1 MKYKVIENFIDKKTC
16 EELINNS
23 RKIIFNNKVDVI
35 NTNRKSITSSSKLF
49 SKLLETSDN
58 WKKLYKK
65 INSEEFLNFCLKNL
79 ECDDLKNKTSIV
91 NFYNN
96 EETNKIY
103 QKYKNKSNTLIKN
116 LSILSIFDYILKRIL
131 RKIHKFGFLLKYTL
145 KNKFA
150 LELLFDYSV
159 AKKGYFREIHRDSDN
174 RLIVF
179 LLYLNSF
186 KKESDDDEGN
196 LIIYKRIKDD
206 KNLSQPDENSCE
218 LIKSISPKEGKLII
232 FLNSNDSYHAVK
244 KIIDE
249 NQERHF
255 LYGAY
260 TLLNKGNPFINNKSK
275 LKTNF
280 NFYD

>member
-16 EELINNS
+16 EELIDHSRNIILNN
-23 RKIIFNNKVDVI
+23 NVDVI
-35 NTNRKSITSSSKLF
+35 NINRKSITSSSKLF
-49 SKLLETSDN
+49 SKLLESSEN
-58 WKKLYKK
+58 WQKLYKK
-65 INSEEFLNFCLKNL
+65 INSEEFLDFCLKNL
-79 ECDDLKNKTSIV
+79 ECVDLKNKTSVV

-96 EETNKIY
+96 EKINKKY
-103 QKYKNKSNTLIKN
+103 QKHKNKSNMLIKN
-116 LSILSIFDYILKRIL
+116 LSILSIIEYILKRLL
-131 RKIHKFGFLLKYTL
+131 RKIYKFGYLLKHTL
-145 KNKFA
+145 KNRFA

-186 KKESDDDEGN
+186 KDSKDDEGN
-196 LIIYKRIKDD
+196 LMIYKRIKDD
-206 KNLSQPDENSCE
+206 ENLSQPDEKSCE

-244 KIIDE
+244 KIKDE
-249 NQERHF
+249 KQERHF

-260 TLLNKGNPFINNKSK
+260 TVLNKGNPFIDNKSK

>member
-1 MKYKVIENFIDKKTC
+1 MKYKVIENFLDNKTC
-16 EELINNS
+16 EELINHS
-23 RKIIFNNKVDVI
+23 RNIILNNNVDVI
-35 NTNRKSITSSSKLF
+35 NINRKSITSSSKLF
-49 SKLLETSDN
+49 SKLLESSEN
-58 WKKLYKK
+58 WQKLYKK
-65 INSEEFLNFCLKNL
+65 INSEEFLDFCLKNL
-79 ECDDLKNKTSIV
+79 ECADLKNKTSIV

-96 EETNKIY
+96 EEINKKH
-103 QKYKNKSNTLIKN
+103 QKHKNKSNMLIKN
-116 LSILSIFDYILKRIL
+116 LSILSIIEYILKRLL
-131 RKIHKFGFLLKYTL
+131 RKIYKFGYLLKHTL

-186 KKESDDDEGN
+186 KDSKDDEGN
-196 LIIYKRIKDD
+196 LMIYKRIKDD
-206 KNLSQPDENSCE
+206 ENLSQPEEKSCE
-218 LIKSISPKEGKLII
+218 LIESISPKEGKLII

-260 TLLNKGNPFINNKSK
+260 TVLNKGNPFIDNKSK

>member
-1 MKYKVIENFIDKKTC
+1 MKYKVIENFLDKKTC
-16 EELINNS
+16 EELIDHSRNIILNN
-23 RKIIFNNKVDVI
+23 NVDVI
-35 NTNRKSITSSSKLF
+35 NINRKSITSSSKLF
-49 SKLLETSDN
+49 SKLLESSDN
-58 WKKLYKK
+58 WQKLYKK
-65 INSEEFLNFCLKNL
+65 INSEEFLDFCLQNL
-79 ECDDLKNKTSIV
+79 ELIDLKDKTSIV

-96 EETNKIY
+96 KNINEKHK
-103 QKYKNKSNTLIKN
+103 KYKTKSNTLIKN
-116 LSILSIFDYILKRIL
+116 LSILSIFDYILKRFL
-131 RKIHKFGFLLKYTL
+131 RKIHKFGFLLKHTL

-186 KKESDDDEGN
+186 KESDSDEGN
-196 LIIYKRIKDD
+196 LMIYKRIKED

-244 KIIDE
+244 KIMDE

-260 TLLNKGNPFINNKSK
+260 TVLNKGNPFIDNKSK

>member
-1 MKYKVIENFIDKKTC
+1 MKYKVIENFIDKETC
-16 EELINNS
+16 EELINHS
-23 RKIIFNNKVDVI
+23 RNIILNNNLDVI

-49 SKLLETSDN
+49 SKLLETSEN
-58 WKKLYKK
+58 WQKLYKK
-65 INSEEFLNFCLKNL
+65 INSEEFLDFCLKNL
-79 ECDDLKNKTSIV
+79 ECVELKNKTSVV

-96 EETNKIY
+96 EKINKKY
-103 QKYKNKSNTLIKN
+103 QKHKNKSNLLIKN
-116 LSILSIFDYILKRIL
+116 LSILSIIEYILKRIL
-131 RKIHKFGFLLKYTL
+131 RKIHKFGYLLKYTL

-186 KKESDDDEGN
+186 KESKDNEGN
-196 LIIYKRIKDD
+196 LMIYKRIKDD
-206 KNLSQPDENSCE
+206 KNLSQPDEKSCE

-244 KIIDE
+244 KIKDE

-260 TLLNKGNPFINNKSK
+260 TVLNKRNPLIDNKSK

>member
-1 MKYKVIENFIDKKTC
+1 MKYKIIENFIDKKTC
-16 EELINNS
+16 KELIDHSRNIILNN
-23 RKIIFNNKVDVI
+23 NVDVI
-35 NTNRKSITSSSKLF
+35 NISRKSITSSSKLF
-49 SKLLETSDN
+49 LKLLETSEN
-58 WKKLYKK
+58 WQKLYKK
-65 INSEEFLNFCLKNL
+65 INSEEFLDFCLKNL
-79 ECDDLKNKTSIV
+79 ECVDLKNKTSVV

-96 EETNKIY
+96 EEINKKY
-103 QKYKNKSNTLIKN
+103 QKHKNKSNMLIKN
-116 LSILSIFDYILKRIL
+116 LSIISIIEYILKRIL
-131 RKIHKFGFLLKYTL
+131 RKIYKFGYLLKHTL

-186 KKESDDDEGN
+186 EGSKDDEGN
-196 LIIYKRIKDD
+196 LMIYKRIKDD
-206 KNLSQPDENSCE
+206 KNLSQPDEKSCE

-244 KIIDE
+244 KIKDE

-260 TLLNKGNPFINNKSK
+260 TLLNRGNPFIDNKSK

>member
-16 EELINNS
+16 EELINHS
-23 RKIIFNNKVDVI
+23 RNIILNNNVDVI
-35 NTNRKSITSSSKLF
+35 NINRKSITSSSKLF
-49 SKLLETSDN
+49 SKLLESSEN
-58 WKKLYKK
+58 WQKLYKK
-65 INSEEFLNFCLKNL
+65 INSEEFLDFCLKNL
-79 ECDDLKNKTSIV
+79 ECVDLKNKTSVV

-96 EETNKIY
+96 DKINKKY
-103 QKYKNKSNTLIKN
+103 QKHKNKSNMLIKN
-116 LSILSIFDYILKRIL
+116 LSILSIIEYILKRLL
-131 RKIHKFGFLLKYTL
+131 RKFYKFGYLLKYTL
-145 KNKFA
+145 KNRFA

-186 KKESDDDEGN
+186 KDSKDDEGN
-196 LIIYKRIKDD
+196 LMIYKRIKDD
-206 KNLSQPDENSCE
+206 ENLSQPDEKSCE

-244 KIIDE
+244 KIKDE
-249 NQERHF
+249 KQERHF

-260 TLLNKGNPFINNKSK
+260 TVLNKGNPFIDNKSK

>member
-16 EELINNS
+16 EELIDHSRNIILNN
-23 RKIIFNNKVDVI
+23 NVDVI
-35 NTNRKSITSSSKLF
+35 NINRKSITSSSKLF
-49 SKLLETSDN
+49 SKLLETSEN
-58 WKKLYKK
+58 WQKLYKK
-65 INSEEFLNFCLKNL
+65 INSEEFLDFCLKNL
-79 ECDDLKNKTSIV
+79 ECVDLKNKTSVV

-96 EETNKIY
+96 DKINKKY
-103 QKYKNKSNTLIKN
+103 QKHKNKSNMLIKN
-116 LSILSIFDYILKRIL
+116 LSILSIIEYILKRLL
-131 RKIHKFGFLLKYTL
+131 RKIYKFGYLLKYTL
-145 KNKFA
+145 KNRFA

-186 KKESDDDEGN
+186 KDSKDDEGN
-196 LIIYKRIKDD
+196 LMIYKRIKDD
-206 KNLSQPDENSCE
+206 ENLSQPDEKSCE

-244 KIIDE
+244 KIKDE
-249 NQERHF
+249 KQERHF

-260 TLLNKGNPFINNKSK
+260 TVLNKGNPFIDNKSK

>member
-16 EELINNS
+16 EELINHS
-23 RKIIFNNKVDVI
+23 RNIILNNNVDVI
-35 NTNRKSITSSSKLF
+35 NINRKSITSSSKLF
-49 SKLLETSDN
+49 SKLLESSEN
-58 WKKLYKK
+58 WQKLYKK
-65 INSEEFLNFCLKNL
+65 INSEEFLDFCLKNL
-79 ECDDLKNKTSIV
+79 ECVDLKNKTSVV

-96 EETNKIY
+96 EKINKKY
-103 QKYKNKSNTLIKN
+103 QKHKNKSNMLIKN
-116 LSILSIFDYILKRIL
+116 LSILSIIEYILKRLL
-131 RKIHKFGFLLKYTL
+131 RKIYKFGYLLKYTL
-145 KNKFA
+145 KNRFA

-186 KKESDDDEGN
+186 KDSKDDEGN
-196 LIIYKRIKDD
+196 LMIYKRIRDD
-206 KNLSQPDENSCE
+206 ENLSQPDEKSCE

-244 KIIDE
+244 KIKDE

-260 TLLNKGNPFINNKSK
+260 TVLNKGNPFIDNKSK

>member
-16 EELINNS
+16 EELINHS
-23 RKIIFNNKVDVI
+23 RNIILNNNVDVI
-35 NTNRKSITSSSKLF
+35 NINRKSITSSSKLF
-49 SKLLETSDN
+49 SKLLESSEN
-58 WKKLYKK
+58 WQKLYKK
-65 INSEEFLNFCLKNL
+65 INSEEFLDFCLKNL
-79 ECDDLKNKTSIV
+79 ECVDLKNKTSVV

-96 EETNKIY
+96 DKINKKY
-103 QKYKNKSNTLIKN
+103 QKHKNKSNMLIKN
-116 LSILSIFDYILKRIL
+116 LSILSIIEYILKRLL
-131 RKIHKFGFLLKYTL
+131 RKFYKFGYLLKYTL
-145 KNKFA
+145 KNRFA

-186 KKESDDDEGN
+186 KDSKDDEGN
-196 LIIYKRIKDD
+196 LMIYKRIRDD
-206 KNLSQPDENSCE
+206 ENLSQPDEKSCE

-244 KIIDE
+244 KIKDE

-260 TLLNKGNPFINNKSK
+260 TVLNKGNPFIDNKSK

>member
-1 MKYKVIENFIDKKTC
+1 MKYKIIENFIDKKTC
-16 EELINNS
+16 EELINHS
-23 RKIIFNNKVDVI
+23 RNIILNNNVDVI
-35 NTNRKSITSSSKLF
+35 NINRKSITSSSKLF
-49 SKLLETSDN
+49 SKLLESSEN
-58 WKKLYKK
+58 WQKLYKK
-65 INSEEFLNFCLKNL
+65 INSEEFLDFCLKNL
-79 ECDDLKNKTSIV
+79 ECADLKNKTSIV

-96 EETNKIY
+96 EEINKRY
-103 QKYKNKSNTLIKN
+103 QKHKNKSNMLIKN
-116 LSILSIFDYILKRIL
+116 LSILSIIEYILKRLL
-131 RKIHKFGFLLKYTL
+131 RKIYKFGYLLKHTL

-186 KKESDDDEGN
+186 EGSKDDEGN
-196 LIIYKRIKDD
+196 LMIYKRIKDD
-206 KNLSQPDENSCE
+206 KNLSQPDEKSCE

-260 TLLNKGNPFINNKSK
+260 TVLNKGNPFIDNKSK

>member
-16 EELINNS
+16 EELINHS
-23 RKIIFNNKVDVI
+23 RNIILNNNVDVI
-35 NTNRKSITSSSKLF
+35 NINRKSITSSSKLF
-49 SKLLETSDN
+49 SKLLETSEN
-58 WKKLYKK
+58 WQKLYKK
-65 INSEEFLNFCLKNL
+65 INSEEFLDFCLKNL
-79 ECDDLKNKTSIV
+79 ECVDLKNKTSVV

-96 EETNKIY
+96 DKINKKY
-103 QKYKNKSNTLIKN
+103 QKHKNKSNMLIKN
-116 LSILSIFDYILKRIL
+116 LSILSIIEYILKRLL
-131 RKIHKFGFLLKYTL
+131 RKIYKFGYLLKYTL
-145 KNKFA
+145 KNRFA

-186 KKESDDDEGN
+186 KDSKDDEGN
-196 LIIYKRIKDD
+196 LMIYKRIKDD
-206 KNLSQPDENSCE
+206 ENLSQPDEKSCE

-244 KIIDE
+244 KIKDE
-249 NQERHF
+249 KQERHF

-260 TLLNKGNPFINNKSK
+260 TVLNKGNPFIDNKSK

>member
-1 MKYKVIENFIDKKTC
+1 MKYKVIENFLDKKTC
-16 EELINNS
+16 EELIDHSRNIILNN
-23 RKIIFNNKVDVI
+23 NVDVI
-35 NTNRKSITSSSKLF
+35 NINRKSITSSSKLF
-49 SKLLETSDN
+49 SKLFESSDN
-58 WKKLYKK
+58 WQKLYKK
-65 INSEEFLNFCLKNL
+65 INSEEFLDFCLQNL
-79 ECDDLKNKTSIV
+79 ELIDLKDKTSIV

-96 EETNKIY
+96 KNINEKHK
-103 QKYKNKSNTLIKN
+103 KYKTKSNTLIKN
-116 LSILSIFDYILKRIL
+116 LSILSIFDYILKRFL
-131 RKIHKFGFLLKYTL
+131 RKIHKFGFLLKHTL

-186 KKESDDDEGN
+186 KESDSDEGN
-196 LIIYKRIKDD
+196 IMIYKRIKED

-244 KIIDE
+244 KIMDE

-260 TLLNKGNPFINNKSK
+260 TVLNKGNPFIDNKSK

>member
-1 MKYKVIENFIDKKTC
+1 MKFKVIENFIDKETC
-16 EELINNS
+16 EELINHS
-23 RKIIFNNKVDVI
+23 RNIILNNNVDVI
-35 NTNRKSITSSSKLF
+35 NINRKSITSSSKLF
-49 SKLLETSDN
+49 SKLLEKSEN

-65 INSEEFLNFCLKNL
+65 INSEEFLDFCLKNL
-79 ECDDLKNKTSIV
+79 ECVDLKNKTSVV

-96 EETNKIY
+96 EEINKKY
-103 QKYKNKSNTLIKN
+103 QKHKNKSNMLIKN
-116 LSILSIFDYILKRIL
+116 LSILSILEYIVKRLL
-131 RKIHKFGFLLKYTL
+131 RKIYKFRYLLKYTL

-186 KKESDDDEGN
+186 KESKDDEGN
-196 LIIYKRIKDD
+196 LMIYKRIKDD
-206 KNLSQPDENSCE
+206 KNLSQPDEKSCE

-244 KIIDE
+244 KIKDE

-260 TLLNKGNPFINNKSK
+260 TVLNKANPFIDNKSK
-275 LKTNF
+275 LKTNL

>member
-16 EELINNS
+16 EELINHS
-23 RKIIFNNKVDVI
+23 RNIILSNNVDVI
-35 NTNRKSITSSSKLF
+35 NINRKSITSSSKLF
-49 SKLLETSDN
+49 SKLLDSSEN
-58 WKKLYKK
+58 WRKLYKK
-65 INSEEFLNFCLKNL
+65 INSEEFLDFCLKNL
-79 ECDDLKNKTSIV
+79 ECVELKNKTSVV

-96 EETNKIY
+96 EEINKKY
-103 QKYKNKSNTLIKN
+103 QKHKNKSNMLIKN
-116 LSILSIFDYILKRIL
+116 LSILSIIEYILKRLL
-131 RKIHKFGFLLKYTL
+131 RKIYKFRYLLKHTL
-145 KNKFA
+145 KNRFA

-186 KKESDDDEGN
+186 KDSEDDEGN
-196 LIIYKRIKDD
+196 LMIYKRIKDD
-206 KNLSQPDENSCE
+206 KNLSQPDEKSCE

-244 KIIDE
+244 KIKDE

-260 TLLNKGNPFINNKSK
+260 TVLNKGNPFIDNKSK

>member
-1 MKYKVIENFIDKKTC
+1 MKYKIIENFIDKKTC
-16 EELINNS
+16 EELINHS
-23 RKIIFNNKVDVI
+23 RNIILNNNVDVI
-35 NTNRKSITSSSKLF
+35 NINRKSITSSSKLF
-49 SKLLETSDN
+49 SKLLESSEN
-58 WKKLYKK
+58 WQKLYKK
-65 INSEEFLNFCLKNL
+65 INSEEFLDFCLKNL
-79 ECDDLKNKTSIV
+79 ECADLKNKTSIV

-96 EETNKIY
+96 EEINKRY
-103 QKYKNKSNTLIKN
+103 QKHKNKSNMLIKN
-116 LSILSIFDYILKRIL
+116 LSILSIIEYILKRLL
-131 RKIHKFGFLLKYTL
+131 RKIYKFGYLLKHTL

-186 KKESDDDEGN
+186 KDSKDDEGN
-196 LIIYKRIKDD
+196 LMIYKRIKDD
-206 KNLSQPDENSCE
+206 ENLSQPDEKSCE

-260 TLLNKGNPFINNKSK
+260 TVLNKGNPFIDNKSK